1 MPPGSSP
8 DTWSVDV
15 RSAESWVL
23 LHGTPLTPQVWDR
36 VAGSLGAHR
45 AVHCPS
51 VALAAPARVRSL
63 TVLCSRDTPF
73 PAFEGPAAALRT
85 GALDA
90 AATMARWFR
99 PDEIAAN
106 GPVVRYA
113 RTCLDLVDL
122 PAWADD
128 LVAIADYDRC
138 DDVSALT
145 MPTLLLAAE
154 HDQVSTPD
162 AMRAMSERIP
172 DARFELVPGAAH
184 MSIFTRP
191 TQLAALLDR
200 AAERAQPSG

>member
-1 MPPGSSP
+1 MVGHSF
-8 DTWSVDV
+8 
-15 RSAESWVL
+15 
-23 LHGTPLTPQVWDR
+23 GGQV
-36 VAGSLGAHR
+36 ALE
-45 AVHCPS
+45 

-90 AATMARWFR
+90 ATTMARWFR

-113 RTCLDLVDL
+113 RTCLDVVDL

-191 TQLAALLDR
+191 NQLAALLDR